1 MKHKQDSTGKS
12 GLLKPTVLALALTA
26 MFAQMAPAA
35 AADLNLRIEVPTL
48 NVAEYHRPYLA
59 AWIERADQSVAAN
72 LAVWYDLKKRDK
84 EGEKWLKDLR
94 QWWRRSGRELQMPV
108 DGVSGATRPA
118 GEQKLN
124 FVSGKGPLADL
135 AAGEYVLNVEAAR
148 EVGGRELV
156 KLPFTWPPKSAQNSH
171 VQGASELGAVSLEL
185 KP

>member
-1 MKHKQDSTGKS
+1 MKRSQRA
-12 GLLKPTVLALALTA
+12 LLKPTALALA
-26 MFAQMAPAA
+26 MAALFTQAIPAGA
-35 AADLNLRIEVPTL
+35 AEMNLKIEIPTL

-72 LAVWYDLKKRDK
+72 LAVWYDLKKKDK
-84 EGEKWLKDLR
+84 EGEKWLKDMR

-108 DGVSGATRPA
+108 DGVSGATRAP

-124 FVSGKGPLADL
+124 FGSTKGPLAGL
-135 AAGEYVLNVEAAR
+135 APGDYVLMVEAAR

-156 KLPFTWPPKSAQNSH
+156 KLPFQWPPKAAQEARA
-171 VQGASELGAVSLEL
+171 QGGSELGAVSLDL